1 MDIEGMTCASCVA
14 RIERKLSKL
23 PEVEQASVHLAT
35 EQARVRVKAGTVRPE
50 ELIAAVE
57 EAGYGAKFIHAPE
70 PQSQER
76 QELLIKG
83 MTCASCVA
91 RIERKISGLEGVQSA
106 SVNLASERATV
117 VFDPSLVTRS
127 ALVAAVEEAGYEAE
141 LAPEAAVTPQ
151 DDRQTRELRTRKR
164 TLFVGIALT
173 IPVVLLAFVP
183 TLQSFPT
190 AQTHGWMLAILTLPI
205 WLYVGLAFHRGAI
218 RNARHLTANMDT
230 LISLGSS
237 VAFVYSVIALIFMP
251 GKPLYFDTAALIVT
265 LIYLGKYL
273 ESVTK
278 KRTADAVR
286 ELMSLRPPVAHVL
299 HTGKVKD
306 VPVASLVVGDRIE
319 VRPGESVPADGEVLE
334 GQSVVDESMLTGE
347 PMPVDKAPG
356 DAVVG
361 GTVNGTGR
369 LEIVTSRV
377 GGDTVLAGIIRAVEE
392 AQTSKAPVQKL
403 ADRISAI
410 FVPIVMAIALVTFVA
425 WLLVGSGWVPA
436 MVAAVAVLVV
446 ACPCAL
452 GLATPTA
459 IMAGTGRGA
468 RTGILIKG
476 GESLERI
483 HAIRTVA
490 LDQTGTLT
498 TGKPKVNEV
507 WTAPGVDRRELLSQA
522 AAVEAASEHPLGK
535 AVVAIAAE
543 EGVEIPTRAT
553 DVTALPGG
561 GVRGSIQ
568 GRQIWIGSQR
578 FLREQRITISEES
591 VRQADALAPSGATAV
606 YVADADRVIGVLAVL
621 DTVREGARDAVAQLH
636 SLGLRVV
643 MLTGD
648 QRRAAEHVASQVG
661 VDEVIAEVRPEEKAE
676 HVRSLMEQGE
686 RVAMVG
692 DGINDAPALAQA
704 DVGIAMGTGTDVAM
718 GTADITLVSGDL
730 RLLPAA
736 LTLSRQTFQ
745 VIRQN
750 LFWAFAYN
758 VVLIPL
764 AAFGVINPVWAAAA
778 MALSSVTVVSNSL
791 RLGRSRRVVHERQ
804 A

>member
-1 MDIEGMTCASCVA
+1 
-14 RIERKLSKL
+14 
-23 PEVEQASVHLAT
+23 
-35 EQARVRVKAGTVRPE
+35 
-50 ELIAAVE
+50 
-57 EAGYGAKFIHAPE
+57 
-70 PQSQER
+70 
-76 QELLIKG
+76 
-83 MTCASCVA
+83 
-91 RIERKISGLEGVQSA
+91 
-106 SVNLASERATV
+106 
-117 VFDPSLVTRS
+117 
-127 ALVAAVEEAGYEAE
+127 
-141 LAPEAAVTPQ
+141 
-151 DDRQTRELRTRKR
+151 
-164 TLFVGIALT
+164 
-173 IPVVLLAFVP
+173 
-183 TLQSFPT
+183 
-190 AQTHGWMLAILTLPI
+190 
-205 WLYVGLAFHRGAI
+205 VGLAFHRGAI

-278 KRTADAVR
+278 KRTSDAVKD
-286 ELMSLRPPVAHVL
+286 LMGLRPPAAHVL

-490 LDQTGTLT
+490 LDKTGTLT

-522 AAVEAASEHPLGK
+522 AAVEAASEHPQGK

-543 EGVEIPTRAT
+543 EGVEIPTHAT

-561 GVRGSIQ
+561 GVRGSVQ

-606 YVADADRVIGVLAVL
+606 YVADADRVIRVLAVL

-736 LTLSRQTFQ
+736 LTLSRQTF
-745 VIRQN
+745 
-750 LFWAFAYN
+750 
-758 VVLIPL
+758 
-764 AAFGVINPVWAAAA
+764 
-778 MALSSVTVVSNSL
+778 
-791 RLGRSRRVVHERQ
+791 
-804 A
+804 